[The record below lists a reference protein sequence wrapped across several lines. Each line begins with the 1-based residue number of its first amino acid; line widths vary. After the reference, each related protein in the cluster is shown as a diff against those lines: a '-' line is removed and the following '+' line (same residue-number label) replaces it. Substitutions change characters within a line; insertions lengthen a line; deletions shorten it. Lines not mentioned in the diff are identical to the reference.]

1 LSRPATVPRRS
12 DTVLVATAEF
22 NARGEAYKTIDPAA
36 REDRVEFDHAGRQV
50 KTIQNYV
57 NGNPT
62 DGTPDQD
69 VTVETAYN
77 VDGRVRKITAKQ
89 QNSANDQVTTYTYG
103 VTTGGGSTLNS
114 NDLLLKVE
122 YPDSSAWDDNVS
134 YTYKRSGQVIRMTD
148 QHGYDPQLR

>member
-1 LSRPATVPRRS
+1 LSRPATVPSRS
-12 DTVLVATAEF
+12 DTVLVATTEF
-22 NARGEAYKTIDPAA
+22 NSRGEAYKTVDPAA
-36 REDRVEFDHAGRQV
+36 REDRVKFDHAGRQT

-62 DGTPDQD
+62 DGNPDQD
-69 VTVETAYN
+69 VTVETTYN

-103 VTTGGGSTLNS
+103 VTTGGRSTFNS

-122 YPDSSAWDDNVS
+122 DPASSAWEA
-134 YTYKRSGQVIRMTD
+134 
-148 QHGYDPQLR
+148 